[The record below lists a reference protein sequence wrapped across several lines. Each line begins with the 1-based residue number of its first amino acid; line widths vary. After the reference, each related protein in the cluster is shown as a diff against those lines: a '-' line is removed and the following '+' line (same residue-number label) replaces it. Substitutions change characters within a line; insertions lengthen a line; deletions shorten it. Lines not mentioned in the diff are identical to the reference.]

1 MLIGRFK
8 QINGLRIYTDETTN
22 QWERNN
28 LFGAQILWNHGIPQ
42 CWDAIDG
49 THIATT

>member
-22 QWERNN
+22 QRERNN
-28 LFGAQILWNHGIPQ
+28 LFGAQIL
-42 CWDAIDG
+42 
-49 THIATT
+49 